1 MVSIE
6 LRQELLAA
14 GIGCAIADSLFNP
27 LEIVKVRLQMEG
39 GPGSIISYRRVY
51 FMIASI
57 IRDEGTLQLWIPG
70 LLPTFLRGLLYSGFR
85 IGMYPTVRNVLNG
98 KLAVE
103 DESKKAKDSHFTT
116 KLVAGGLC
124 GAVGSFIFSP
134 LDLIRINFQKNPKI
148 YASTVSAF
156 RSIYISGGLGSL
168 WCGSSATVMR
178 ATLLSACQLS
188 IYDQIKSFCA
198 PLNSYEGTDRCQ
210 SISWFEEGPLLHAW
224 ASLLSGVVAQGVIM
238 PIDTI
243 KTKMMVVS
251 SSSSTQIGKNSGM
264 ISNSDTIVG
273 AGTSIL
279 REGGIK
285 GFYRGFAPAL
295 MRQAPCILLQ
305 VSCQQ
310 TSPSLLVLHEI
321 IRALSCHL

>member
-51 FMIASI
+51 FVIASI
-57 IRDEGTLQLWIPG
+57 IKDEGTLQLWIPG

-85 IGMYPTVRNVLNG
+85 IGMYPTVRNLLNR
-98 KLAVE
+98 KIKVE
-103 DESKKAKDSHFTT
+103 DESEKAKESHFTT

-134 LDLIRINFQKNPKI
+134 LDLIRINFQKNPTI
-148 YASTVSAF
+148 YPSTVSAF
-156 RSIYISGGLGSL
+156 RTMHDKGGLGSL
-168 WCGSSATVMR
+168 WRGSSATVMR

-198 PLNSYEGTDRCQ
+198 SLKSYGGADTFE

-238 PIDTI
+238 PVDTI

-251 SSSSTQIGKNSGM
+251 TGGSIHIGNNKNSSM
-264 ISNSDTIVG
+264 NLNSDTIMG

-279 REGGIK
+279 REGGIR

-295 MRQAPCILLQ
+295 MRQGPCILIQ
-305 VSCQQ
+305 VICDDF
-310 TSPSLLVLHEI
+310 SLSI
-321 IRALSCHL
+321 